1 MSLELLWAV
10 PLLWLA
16 LMVVIVFW
24 YRHDIDRLW
33 REPALRYPVLVLESD
48 DWGAGP
54 VGQGAALDDLAAL
67 LCRFRDSSGHAP
79 VMSLAVVLCVPDGH
93 AIEAEKTP
101 YRRTCLDEPSLAVIL
116 DALKRGEAEGVFSLH
131 LHGSEHFWPDTLMGT
146 ADPEV
151 RSWLCQPSPAWTEQ
165 LPPHLQSRWT
175 DASTLPSRPLAACAI
190 DSAVRDEVEMYQRVI
205 GCAPSIVV
213 PPTFLWTP
221 GVERA
226 WAASGIACII
236 TPGQRY
242 THLAADGSHVADE
255 ARFAN
260 GDRSGD
266 LTYLVR
272 YDYFEPAKGRDA
284 DHALRALRR
293 ASSEGRPCTL
303 ENHRSNFCRDPDLR
317 MHSLAELEKLLA
329 GALSLMPTV
338 RFLSSRELLGVL
350 TGRDPQ
356 WMALRF
362 ADRFPYFWQR
372 LRHAGRLWK
381 LLKLSGLALPGE
393 WLMRW
398 TSRSG
403 GMSHV

>member
-1 MSLELLWAV
+1 MSLEALWAV

-16 LMVVIVFW
+16 VMTVIVFW

-54 VGQGAALDDLAAL
+54 LGQVAALDDLAAL

-79 VMSLAVVLCVPDGH
+79 VMSLAVVLSVPDGK
-93 AIEAEKTP
+93 AIDAEAR
-101 YRRTCLDEPSLAVIL
+101 YQRTCLSEPALAVIL
-116 DALKRGEAEGVFSLH
+116 DALKRGEAEGAFSLQ
-131 LHGSEHFWPDTLMGT
+131 LHGSEHFWPETLME
-146 ADPEV
+146 AVDPNV
-151 RSWLCQPSPAWTEQ
+151 RSWLRQPSPASTEQ

-175 DASTLPSRPLAACAI
+175 DASSLPSRPLTGCVVDKAA
-190 DSAVRDEVEMYQRVI
+190 REEVEIYKQVI
-205 GCAPSIVV
+205 GRAPSIVV

-221 GVERA
+221 DVERA
-226 WAASGIACII
+226 WAANGITCVI

-242 THLAADGSHVADE
+242 TLLAADGSHVADE

-260 GDRSGD
+260 GDRHGD
-266 LTYLVR
+266 LIYLVR

-284 DHALRALRR
+284 DYALRALRR

-303 ENHRSNFCRDPDLR
+303 ENHRSNFCQDQGMRL
-317 MHSLAELEKLLA
+317 HSLAELEKLIA
-329 GALSLMPTV
+329 GALILMPTV
-338 RFLSSRELLGVL
+338 RFLSSGELLGVL
-350 TGRDPQ
+350 TGRDSQ
-356 WMALRF
+356 WIALRF
-362 ADRFPYFWQR
+362 AERFPYFWQR

-393 WLMRW
+393 LLMRW
-398 TSRSG
+398 ALRSG
-403 GMSHV
+403 RISHV